1 MDPTKVLLCEST
13 AERDVASDRTNPRMA
28 ILSEFAY
35 ATLTAPYHEGNHSL
49 PVGATG
55 TVLSV
60 FPKTKTYTIEF
71 FEPVRCVETVP
82 MKMVAEL
89 DA

>member
-1 MDPTKVLLCEST
+1 MDAKKVLLCESVM
-13 AERDVASDRTNPRMA
+13 ERDMASDRTKPRMA

-35 ATLTAPYHEGNHSL
+35 ARLTEPYREGDRSL
-49 PVGATG
+49 PAGAKG

-82 MKMVAEL
+82 MKIVAEL

>member
-1 MDPTKVLLCEST
+1 MDLAKVLLRDL
-13 AERDVASDRTNPRMA
+13 AMERDVASDRKKPRMA
-28 ILSEFAY
+28 ILPEFAY
-35 ATLTAPYHEGNHSL
+35 ATLTEPYREGDRSL
-49 PVGATG
+49 PIGAKG

-71 FEPVRCVETVP
+71 FEPVRCVETVH
-82 MKMVAEL
+82 MKIVSQL